1 MATNV
6 VVPDIGDFA
15 DVPVI
20 EVLVAPGDTIAP
32 EDPLVTLESDKAS
45 MDVPSPV
52 AGVVQ
57 NIEVSV
63 GDIVSAG
70 SLLLTVTA
78 DDAAADEV
86 APPAAPAPAEQA
98 PVAAAVAPPPAG
110 AASDVAYAGPAARRL
125 ARELGVELAAIEGT
139 GRNGRVRT
147 DDVRRAKDG
156 GGPAEN
162 GDGPARDGRAPAAK
176 PAAGGAVLDLPPW
189 PQPDFAA
196 QGEIES
202 VPLPRIKKISGPALA
217 RNWVMIPHVTQHDEA
232 DITELDAYRKELDT
246 TYRQQEVRVT
256 LLAFL
261 IKAAVVALR
270 TFPDFNA
277 SLDGDN
283 LILKRYYNI
292 GFAADTPQGLVVPV
306 VKAADRKGV
315 IEIAREL
322 GELSAAARD
331 GKLKLADMQAGT
343 FTISSLGGIGGTG
356 FTPIVNA
363 PEVAILGVTRSAL
376 KPVWQDEGF
385 VPRLMLPLSL
395 SYDHRVI
402 DGAAAARFARQLATT
417 LEDVRRLLL

>member
-1 MATNV
+1 MATDV
-6 VVPDIGDFA
+6 LVPDIGDFA

-52 AGVVQ
+52 GGVVQ
-57 NIEVSV
+57 EVKVSV
-63 GDIVSAG
+63 GDTVSQGSLVLTVEAAAQSAG
-70 SLLLTVTA
+70 PPATA
-78 DDAAADEV
+78 Q
-86 APPAAPAPAEQA
+86 PAAPAPVEEA
-98 PVAAAVAPPPAG
+98 PVEEAPVEAAAAPPSAPAADG
-110 AASDVAYAGPAARRL
+110 AYAGPAARRL
-125 ARELGVELAAIEGT
+125 ARELGVDLAAIDGT
-139 GRNGRVRT
+139 GRNGRIRT

-156 GGPAEN
+156 GP
-162 GDGPARDGRAPAAK
+162 APAAK
-176 PAAGGAVLDLPPW
+176 PAAGGALLDLPPW

-202 VPLPRIKKISGPALA
+202 VPLSRIKKIAGPALA
-217 RNWVMIPHVTQHDEA
+217 RNWVLIPHVTQHDEA
-232 DITELDAYRKELDT
+232 DITELDAYRKELDA
-246 TYRQQEVRVT
+246 TYRQQQEIRIT

-261 IKAAVVALR
+261 IKAVVVALR
-270 TFPDFNA
+270 QFPDFNA

-322 GELSAAARD
+322 GELSAAARE
-331 GKLKLADMQAGT
+331 GKLKPADMQGGT

-376 KPVWQDEGF
+376 KPVWQDDGF

-402 DGAAAARFARQLATT
+402 DGAAAARFARHLATT

>member
-1 MATNV
+1 MAV
-6 VVPDIGDFA
+6 DVLVPDIGDFA

-52 AGVVQ
+52 GGVVE
-57 NIEVSV
+57 EVKLSV
-63 GDIVSAG
+63 GDTVSAG
-70 SLLLTVTA
+70 SLVLTVAPANGGAAQPADAPATA
-78 DDAAADEV
+78 QPAAPTPPERDAVEV
-86 APPAAPAPAEQA
+86 APAPTPAPAAPAAD
-98 PVAAAVAPPPAG
+98 G
-110 AASDVAYAGPAARRL
+110 AYAGPAARRL
-125 ARELGVELAAIEGT
+125 ARELGVDLAAIDGT
-139 GRNGRVRT
+139 GRNGRIRT

-156 GGPAEN
+156 GGA
-162 GDGPARDGRAPAAK
+162 APAAT

-189 PQPDFAA
+189 PRPDFAA

-217 RNWVMIPHVTQHDEA
+217 RNWVLIPHVTQHDEA
-232 DITELDAYRKELDT
+232 DITELDAYRKELDA
-246 TYRQQEVRVT
+246 TYRQEEIRVT

-261 IKAAVVALR
+261 VKAVVVALR
-270 TFPDFNA
+270 KFPDFNA

-331 GKLKLADMQAGT
+331 GKLKPADMQAGT

-376 KPVWQDEGF
+376 KPVWQDDGF

-402 DGAAAARFARQLATT
+402 DGAAAARFARHLATT

>member
-1 MATNV
+1 MDV
-6 VVPDIGDFA
+6 LVPDIGDFA

-20 EVLVAPGDTIAP
+20 EVLVAPGDTIKV

-57 NIEVSV
+57 NVEVSV

-70 SLLLTVTA
+70 SRLLTVAPAEAEEPA
-78 DDAAADEV
+78 DS
-86 APPAAPAPAEQA
+86 PAAPAELEEPAV
-98 PVAAAVAPPPAG
+98 PTPTPAAAPA
-110 AASDVAYAGPAARRL
+110 AADGAYAGPAARRL
-125 ARELGVELAAIEGT
+125 ARELGVDLAAIEGT
-139 GRNGRVRT
+139 GRNGRIRT
-147 DDVRRAKDG
+147 DDVRRAKE
-156 GGPAEN
+156 GPV
-162 GDGPARDGRAPAAK
+162 PAA
-176 PAAGGAVLDLPPW
+176 PPMGGGGAVLDLPPW

-202 VPLPRIKKISGPALA
+202 VPLTRIKKLSGPALA
-217 RNWVMIPHVTQHDEA
+217 RNWVLIPHVTQQDEA
-232 DITELDAYRKELDT
+232 DITELDVFRKETDAEF
-246 TYRQQEVRVT
+246 RPQEIRVT

-261 IKAAVVALR
+261 IKAATVSLR
-270 TFPDFNA
+270 AFPDFNS

-306 VKAADRKGV
+306 VKDADRKGV
-315 IEIAREL
+315 VEIAREL

-331 GKLKLADMQAGT
+331 GKLALSDMQGGT

-376 KPVWQDEGF
+376 KPVWQNDGF

-402 DGAAAARFARQLATT
+402 DGAAAARFARHLATT

>member
-1 MATNV
+1 
-6 VVPDIGDFA
+6 
-15 DVPVI
+15 
-20 EVLVAPGDTIAP
+20 
-32 EDPLVTLESDKAS
+32 

-52 AGVVQ
+52 GGVVQ
-57 NIEVSV
+57 EVKVSV
-63 GDIVSAG
+63 GDTVSAG
-70 SLLLTVTA
+70 SLVLTVTA
-78 DDAAADEV
+78 NDAAAQPGT
-86 APPAAPAPAEQA
+86 AQPAIAQPAIAQPAIAQPATAQPAAPAVEGQAPAET
-98 PVAAAVAPPPAG
+98 AAAPPPAPEAG
-110 AASDVAYAGPAARRL
+110 ADGAYAGPAARRL
-125 ARELGVELAAIEGT
+125 ARELGVDLAAIEGT
-139 GRNGRVRT
+139 GRKGRIRT
-147 DDVRRAKDG
+147 DDVRRAKE
-156 GGPAEN
+156 GGPTS
-162 GDGPARDGRAPAAK
+162 APAAK

-202 VPLPRIKKISGPALA
+202 VPLPRIKKISGPVLA

-232 DITELDAYRKELDT
+232 DITELDAYRKELDA
-246 TYRQQEVRVT
+246 TYRQQEIRVT

-270 TFPDFNA
+270 KFPDFNA

-322 GELSAAARD
+322 GDLSAAARD
-331 GKLKLADMQAGT
+331 AKLKPADMQEGT

-376 KPVWQDEGF
+376 KPVWQDDGF

-402 DGAAAARFARQLATT
+402 DGAAAARFARHLATT